1 MNDLHLVRGMYDDPP
16 PPSEKA
22 VAAARA
28 RMLDQDDSARPRP
41 RRRWRIPAGVLAA
54 ATAAAV
60 VAGVT
65 LATDDPARP
74 RTGVEATPHTLSPRG
89 MMLAAASQAERQQQG
104 PYWYTHQR
112 TGFAAL
118 ARGRTG
124 GYVVEERDETF
135 TWTGRTPGDG
145 ESFYGRAFAGK
156 PQTSAD
162 ADAWR
167 AAGSPSHWTVRS
179 SGVSRTVTT
188 KSGAWQVDDPNDQGG
203 GTFDI
208 GGVGQFT
215 YQELQELP
223 TDPGALRTLLCEG
236 SVKLAAGRSGAPR
249 HCDGPGRVLDQVFS
263 VLKDTP
269 VPPKVRAGLM
279 RLITDY
285 PGVQRLG
292 TVTDPLGRPAVG
304 LAAPFESADGR
315 GTIRREVLF
324 DQRTGQVLGSRD
336 IQLQPGADSEKWQV
350 PGRMLDYWLV
360 LDSGWSNA
368 EPALPD

>member
-1 MNDLHLVRGMYDDPP
+1 MNELHLVRGVYDDPP
-16 PPSEKA
+16 PLPEEA
-22 VAAARA
+22 IATARA
-28 RMLDQDDSARPRP
+28 RMLNQDDSARPRP
-41 RRRWRIPAGVLAA
+41 RRTWRMPVGVLAT

-65 LATDDPARP
+65 LATNDPAQP
-74 RTGVEATPHTLSPRG
+74 HTGVEAALHALSPRG
-89 MMLAAASQAERQQQG
+89 MMLAAASQAERQLQG
-104 PYWYTHQR
+104 PYWYTHER

-118 ARGRTG
+118 ALGRTG
-124 GYVVEERDETF
+124 GYVVEERDEIF
-135 TWTGRTPGDG
+135 KWTGRTPGDG
-145 ESFYGRAFAGK
+145 ESFYGRDFAAR

-167 AAGSPSHWTVRS
+167 AAGSPSNWTVRS

-203 GTFDI
+203 GTFNI

-223 TDPGALRTLLCEG
+223 TDPGALRKLLCEG
-236 SVKLAAGRSGAPR
+236 SVKLTAGRSGAPR
-249 HCDGPGRVLDQVFS
+249 HCDGPSSVLDQVFS

-285 PGVQRLG
+285 PGMQQLG

-315 GTIRREVLF
+315 GKIQREVLF
-324 DQRTGQVLGSRD
+324 DQRTGKVLGSRD
-336 IQLQPGADSEKWQV
+336 IQLQPGANSEKWQV
-350 PGRMLDYWLV
+350 SGRMLDYWAV

-368 EPALPD
+368 KPTLPD